1 MGNQISKPGNAEGL
15 AHIQCITNVHGGI
28 KITGLNLKEKTTMRA
43 VKIYFIGETVRA
55 TLKHIAAPAAR
66 TFTFKH
72 SP

>member
-1 MGNQISKPGNAEGL
+1 MSNQISKPRNPEGL
-15 AHIQCITNVHGGI
+15 ANIQCVTNVHGGI
-28 KITGLNLKEKTTMRA
+28 KITRLYLKKEVTMRA